1 MSDTLPPG
9 FLTIGPAKLPSEEF
23 EEPSRN
29 HDRGKIANETAFP
42 EHLETGT
49 PEELASRL
57 YACSGSPDSMQYRE
71 ATRFRDMPS
80 MDWTEARTA
89 LSRLDGDI
97 RGYSY
102 YRERTVCTRQLVAQA
117 EFALTAQGFDF
128 VGKKGD
134 VAAKFRKDLA
144 HAITVSLRPALTFR
158 LLASASAQKIIQK
171 PIAEYMRDDWLPN
184 KELFA
189 MVPTPDGAFVKVGDA
204 LPEQALASLEY
215 LRRLLADR
223 ERQRPFADNVAARL
237 TTGDV
242 TAQEYTMAIC
252 TADALEFLSGK
263 LVVLYAGIMHSMP
276 IYRLY
281 PATSERQAIDLWWPW
296 GRVMPLVDGGP
307 SMAPTTRKEV
317 LDPSIIQATRPQD
330 VVRGVMERTGINRT
344 TAQRMTAKM
353 RADMR
358 EKRKA
363 KALAM
368 LRIGKTKADI
378 ARTFGLSPSRVSAMF
393 KGVRLPKR
401 RKPIDMEDDDD
412 ESADGS
418 AALFWLRNT

>member
-1 MSDTLPPG
+1 
-9 FLTIGPAKLPSEEF
+9 
-23 EEPSRN
+23 
-29 HDRGKIANETAFP
+29 
-42 EHLETGT
+42 
-49 PEELASRL
+49 
-57 YACSGSPDSMQYRE
+57 
-71 ATRFRDMPS
+71 
-80 MDWTEARTA
+80 
-89 LSRLDGDI
+89 
-97 RGYSY
+97 
-102 YRERTVCTRQLVAQA
+102 
-117 EFALTAQGFDF
+117 
-128 VGKKGD
+128 
-134 VAAKFRKDLA
+134 
-144 HAITVSLRPALTFR
+144 
-158 LLASASAQKIIQK
+158 
-171 PIAEYMRDDWLPN
+171 
-184 KELFA
+184 
-189 MVPTPDGAFVKVGDA
+189 
-204 LPEQALASLEY
+204 
-215 LRRLLADR
+215 
-223 ERQRPFADNVAARL
+223 
-237 TTGDV
+237 
-242 TAQEYTMAIC
+242 
-252 TADALEFLSGK
+252 
-263 LVVLYAGIMHSMP
+263 MHSMP

-307 SMAPTTRKEV
+307 SMAPTTRKKV

-412 ESADGS
+412 KSADGS